1 MVHKVQ
7 KERQEEDNNEHVDLG
22 QSKAGVIHKDQVKLV
37 KKQAAS
43 KIVGQVNGS
52 HYPRRLRAGTR
63 EHQDLLKMSPMSKV
77 SLARWTNE
85 MSQGGTGLRWTSGA
99 QVQEG
104 AAKSRQHP
112 RQWLK
117 CR

>member
-37 KKQAAS
+37 KKQAA
-43 KIVGQVNGS
+43 
-52 HYPRRLRAGTR
+52 RRLRAGTR